1 MPVVFQKYHTQFEQE
16 VASRYYIF
24 FSFSTDGSLTSG
36 LVVFVPYEPMHII
49 LPVSIK
55 LSI

>member
-1 MPVVFQKYHTQFEQE
+1 MPVVFQNTKLKLSKKFLLVTT
-16 VASRYYIF
+16 F
-24 FSFSTDGSLTSG
+24 FSFSTDGSLTSA

>member
-1 MPVVFQKYHTQFEQE
+1 MPVVFQKYHTQVEQE
-16 VASRYYIF
+16 IASRYYI
-24 FSFSTDGSLTSG
+24 FSFSTDGSLTSA
-36 LVVFVPYEPMHII
+36 LVVFVPYELMHII

>member
-1 MPVVFQKYHTQFEQE
+1 MPVVFQKYHTQVEQE
-16 VASRYYIF
+16 IASRYYIF
-24 FSFSTDGSLTSG
+24 FFQPDGSLTSG

>member
-1 MPVVFQKYHTQFEQE
+1 MPVVFQKYHTQVEQE
-16 VASRYYIF
+16 IASRYYI
-24 FSFSTDGSLTSG
+24 FSFSTDGSLTSA

-55 LSI
+55 PSI